1 MSVTEPADETVTRI
15 QELVNAALKHGKP
28 YRPDDRSMEALRSIA
43 DRWRT
48 PALPVVV
55 AGEVSRGKSTL
66 INALLGQRLLPT
78 DFRPTTA
85 AWTHIQ
91 HGPVFEVRATVQ
103 ERDTQGRNTVTEYPF
118 TTLEDFHVY
127 GTVEGE
133 ARFADR
139 HGTDARVLSLTVRTP
154 AEFLSGGLEV
164 IDTPGVGGLWA
175 AHRQAALAA
184 LGRADAVIFV
194 LKPGEPITAGERL
207 FLAEAVERVESCI
220 IVQTHSDLE
229 LDASDALAADMA
241 KLTDAAEWEALL
253 HDPERARRLC
263 VLFDRVKAVSVSAE
277 NALAALESEGA
288 VRRALLETSGIAL
301 LREVLQREIVAH
313 GEELHRRN
321 VLRLVELVLR
331 AVEERASDQI
341 SFLTDEGDAARAVE
355 ERRARIVRWVEHN
368 GDLWRRDFDSDG
380 KRTIGDLRKIAD
392 DRLLRLDRE
401 YGQKIPDLKPAE
413 IEELVPRMMAEPE
426 ETLTEMV
433 RHARTEIEKS
443 AQRVR
448 KLMAEGGLSGPLD
461 RLEQTSAVFARLPS
475 EVDVQTPWKLGP
487 DDAKQALLGGMTGTG
502 ITAAAALALQHGGW
516 LASSAVASAPAA
528 PVVIPFVVGGA
539 VFVAINQQKRKGVRA
554 RDAARKLLA
563 DVQDEIADTALR
575 TAEEVTVE
583 TQRAVADQ
591 ISAALRELEA
601 RVERDR
607 RDLEKAGT
615 RTPAER
621 LKEITRHENAVASV
635 RALLDEVRRI
645 RGGDRSGRAA

>member
-1 MSVTEPADETVTRI
+1 
-15 QELVNAALKHGKP
+15 
-28 YRPDDRSMEALRSIA
+28 
-43 DRWRT
+43 
-48 PALPVVV
+48 
-55 AGEVSRGKSTL
+55 
-66 INALLGQRLLPT
+66 
-78 DFRPTTA
+78 
-85 AWTHIQ
+85 
-91 HGPVFEVRATVQ
+91 
-103 ERDTQGRNTVTEYPF
+103 
-118 TTLEDFHVY
+118 
-127 GTVEGE
+127 
-133 ARFADR
+133 
-139 HGTDARVLSLTVRTP
+139 
-154 AEFLSGGLEV
+154 
-164 IDTPGVGGLWA
+164 
-175 AHRQAALAA
+175 
-184 LGRADAVIFV
+184 
-194 LKPGEPITAGERL
+194 
-207 FLAEAVERVESCI
+207 
-220 IVQTHSDLE
+220 
-229 LDASDALAADMA
+229 
-241 KLTDAAEWEALL
+241 
-253 HDPERARRLC
+253 
-263 VLFDRVKAVSVSAE
+263 
-277 NALAALESEGA
+277 
-288 VRRALLETSGIAL
+288 
-301 LREVLQREIVAH
+301 
-313 GEELHRRN
+313 
-321 VLRLVELVLR
+321 VELVLR

-401 YGQKIPDLKPAE
+401 YGQKIPDLKLAE

-516 LASSAVASAPAA
+516 LAPSAVASAPAA
-528 PVVIPFVVGGA
+528 PVLIPFVVGGA

-583 TQRAVADQ
+583 TQRAVAEQ

-601 RVERDR
+601 QVERDR
-607 RDLEKAGT
+607 NDLEKAGT
-615 RTPAER
+615 RTPAQR
-621 LKEITRHENAVASV
+621 LNEITWHENAV
-635 RALLDEVRRI
+635 
-645 RGGDRSGRAA
+645 